1 MCLQEGNSP
10 YKPDRPD
17 RPDQILSLRL
27 QPLLCLNYNGPMT
40 TGTAKDQ
47 AQYPALRNLQY
58 SPIKEGEEQYMVL
71 WDPTGLSKDKL
82 VLPLNYFFIIQH
94 FDGEHSLAE
103 IGALYLKRFG
113 EFLSPG
119 RMQQLVFDLNE
130 KLFLEG
136 QRAEDARRMARE
148 VYRQSP
154 LRRAA
159 FAGRSYEA
167 DGVKLKKQIDG
178 FFTSKE
184 GPDFKPSIHAG
195 KKIKGLV
202 APTYDLKQAGPIY
215 AWGYKELQDAEQP
228 DLFVIIGTASA
239 GLDHVFAV
247 TDKDFET
254 PLGIVRADQP
264 ILDQLKSALPTS
276 FEDDLCHQA
285 EQAVEFQLPFLQDIV
300 GSKKPFTIVPILSS
314 FSAASL
320 SDPTI
325 RQSVDQFLSGL
336 LGILEQSRRTYCV
349 IAAGEL
355 AHLGMRYGDKAPP
368 TDFSFHRCMQFDLEM
383 LKPVEER
390 QPEEFANYIRK
401 EQDQRRISG
410 FSPIY
415 SLLRLI
421 EAESGQV
428 LRYDR
433 GITDQYNSTV
443 TYASMA
449 FF

>member
-1 MCLQEGNSP
+1 
-10 YKPDRPD
+10 
-17 RPDQILSLRL
+17 
-27 QPLLCLNYNGPMT
+27 
-40 TGTAKDQ
+40 
-47 AQYPALRNLQY
+47 
-58 SPIKEGEEQYMVL
+58 MVL
-71 WDPTGLSKDKL
+71 WDPTGLSKEKL

-113 EFLSPG
+113 EFLAPSK
-119 RMQQLVFDLNE
+119 MDQLVIDLNE

-136 QRAEDARRMARE
+136 PRAEDARRQARE
-148 VYRQSP
+148 AYRQSP
-154 LRRAA
+154 QRRGV
-159 FAGRSYEA
+159 FAGRAYEA
-167 DGVKLKKQIDG
+167 DATKLKKQIDG

-184 GPDFKPSIHAG
+184 GPDFKPSEHAG
-195 KKIKGLV
+195 KRIKGLV

-215 AWGYKELQDAEQP
+215 AWAYKELQDSEQP

-239 GLDHVFAV
+239 GLESVYAV

-254 PLGIVRADQP
+254 PFGIVSADQP
-264 ILDQLKSALPTS
+264 ILSQLRAKLPTY
-276 FEDDLCHQA
+276 FEEDLSHQA
-285 EQAVEFQLPFLQDIV
+285 EQAVEFQLPFLQDVV
-300 GSKKPFTIVPILSS
+300 GRKKSFSIVPILSS

-320 SDPTI
+320 MDQTV
-325 RQSVDQFLSGL
+325 RQLVDQFLTGLRAVLTQSG
-336 LGILEQSRRTYCV
+336 RAYCV
-349 IAAGEL
+349 IAAGDL

>member
-1 MCLQEGNSP
+1 
-10 YKPDRPD
+10 
-17 RPDQILSLRL
+17 
-27 QPLLCLNYNGPMT
+27 MT
-40 TGTAKDQ
+40 TGTAKDPS
-47 AQYPALRNLQY
+47 QYPTLRNLQF

-113 EFLSPG
+113 EFLSPS
-119 RMQQLVFDLNE
+119 RMEQLVSDLNE

-136 QRAEDARRMARE
+136 QRAEDALRLARE
-148 VYRQSP
+148 AYRQSP

-167 DGVKLKKQIDG
+167 DGAKLKKQIDG

-184 GPDFKPSIHAG
+184 GPDFKPSEHAG

-202 APTYDLKQAGPIY
+202 APTYDLKQAGSIY
-215 AWGYKELQDAEQP
+215 AWAYKELQDAEQP

-254 PLGIVRADQP
+254 PLGVVTADQP
-264 ILDQLKSALPTS
+264 ILSQLKAKLSTF

-314 FSAASL
+314 FSASSL
-320 SDPTI
+320 EDPTV
-325 RQSVDQFLSGL
+325 RQSVDQFLTGLREILTQSG
-336 LGILEQSRRTYCV
+336 RAYCV

-421 EAESGQV
+421 KAESGQV

>member
-1 MCLQEGNSP
+1 
-10 YKPDRPD
+10 
-17 RPDQILSLRL
+17 
-27 QPLLCLNYNGPMT
+27 
-40 TGTAKDQ
+40 
-47 AQYPALRNLQY
+47 
-58 SPIKEGEEQYMVL
+58 MVL

-113 EFLSPG
+113 EFLGPSK
-119 RMQQLVFDLNE
+119 MQQLVFDQNE

-136 QRAEDARRMARE
+136 QRTEDARRMARE

-184 GPDFKPSIHAG
+184 GPDFKPSVHAG

-285 EQAVEFQLPFLQDIV
+285 EQAIEFQLPFLQDIV
-300 GSKKPFTIVPILSS
+300 GTKKPFTIVPILSS

-336 LGILEQSRRTYCV
+336 REILEQSSRTYCV
-349 IAAGEL
+349 VAAGEL
-355 AHLGMRYGDKAPP
+355 AHLGIRYGDKAPP

-390 QPEEFANYIRK
+390 QPEDFANYIRK

>member
-1 MCLQEGNSP
+1 
-10 YKPDRPD
+10 
-17 RPDQILSLRL
+17 
-27 QPLLCLNYNGPMT
+27 MT
-40 TGTAKDQ
+40 TSAKDSN
-47 AQYPALRNLQY
+47 QYPVLRNLQF
-58 SPIKEGEEQYMVL
+58 SPIKEGEEQFMVL
-71 WDPTGLSKDKL
+71 WDPTGLSKEKL

-94 FDGEHSLAE
+94 FDGDHSLQE
-103 IGALYLKRFG
+103 IGGLYLKRFG
-113 EFLSPG
+113 EFLMPNKVD
-119 RMQQLVFDLNE
+119 QLVSDLKE

-136 QRAEDARRMARE
+136 DRADEARKQAQNE
-148 VYRQSP
+148 YRQSP
-154 LRRAA
+154 LRKAA

-167 DGVKLKKQIDG
+167 DGQKLKKQIDG

-184 GPDFKPSIHAG
+184 GPDFKPSENQG

-215 AWGYKELQDAEQP
+215 AWGYKELQEAEQP
-228 DLFVIIGTASA
+228 DLYVVLGTAHA
-239 GLDHVFAV
+239 GLESLFAV

-254 PLGIVRADQP
+254 PLGVVSTDQAIVSRIKEQMPQFFA
-264 ILDQLKSALPTS
+264 
-276 FEDDLCHQA
+276 EDLCHQA
-285 EQAVEFQLPFLQDIV
+285 EHAIEFQLPFLQHLV
-300 GSKKPFTIVPILSS
+300 GTKKPITIVPILTS

-320 SDPTI
+320 RDEAV
-325 RQSVDQFLSGL
+325 RRSVEHFLTGLRTVLAESG
-336 LGILEQSRRTYCV
+336 RDHCV
-349 IAAGEL
+349 IAGAEL

-368 TDFSFHRCMQFDLEM
+368 TDFSFHRSMQFDLEM
-383 LKPVEER
+383 MKPVEELK
-390 QPEEFANYIRK
+390 PEEFAGYIQK
-401 EQDQRRISG
+401 ENDQRRISG

-421 EAESGQV
+421 QAEKGLV

>member
-1 MCLQEGNSP
+1 
-10 YKPDRPD
+10 
-17 RPDQILSLRL
+17 
-27 QPLLCLNYNGPMT
+27 
-40 TGTAKDQ
+40 
-47 AQYPALRNLQY
+47 
-58 SPIKEGEEQYMVL
+58 
-71 WDPTGLSKDKL
+71 
-82 VLPLNYFFIIQH
+82 
-94 FDGEHSLAE
+94 
-103 IGALYLKRFG
+103 
-113 EFLSPG
+113 
-119 RMQQLVFDLNE
+119 LNE

-136 QRAEDARRMARE
+136 PRAEEARRLARE
-148 VYRQSP
+148 AYRQSP

-159 FAGRSYEA
+159 FAGRGYEA
-167 DGVKLKKQIDG
+167 DGAKLRKQIDS

-184 GPDFKPSIHAG
+184 GPDFKPSEHAG

-202 APTYDLKQAGPIY
+202 APTYDLKQAGSIY
-215 AWGYKELQDAEQP
+215 AWAYKELQDAEQP
-228 DLFVIIGTASA
+228 DLFIIIGTASA

-254 PLGIVRADQP
+254 PLGVVPADQP
-264 ILDQLKSALPTS
+264 VLSQLKAKLPTF

-285 EQAVEFQLPFLQDIV
+285 EQAVEFQLPFLQEVV
-300 GSKKPFTIVPILSS
+300 GKKKPFTIVPILSA

-320 SDPTI
+320 GDPTV
-325 RQSVDQFLSGL
+325 RQSVDEFVTGLREVLTQSG
-336 LGILEQSRRTYCV
+336 RTYCV

>member
-1 MCLQEGNSP
+1 
-10 YKPDRPD
+10 
-17 RPDQILSLRL
+17 
-27 QPLLCLNYNGPMT
+27 MT
-40 TGTAKDQ
+40 TTTPNDPKQ
-47 AQYPALRNLQY
+47 CPALRNLQF

-71 WDPTGLSKDKL
+71 WDPTGLSNEKL

-103 IGALYLKRFG
+103 IAALYLKRFG
-113 EFLSPG
+113 EFLVPSKLD
-119 RMQQLVFDLNE
+119 QLVSDLNH

-136 QRAEDARRMARE
+136 PRTEDARRLAQE
-148 VYRQSP
+148 TYRQSP

-159 FAGRSYEA
+159 FAGRGYEA
-167 DGVKLKKQIDG
+167 DGVKLKKQIDS

-184 GPDFKPSIHAG
+184 GPDFKPSEHAG
-195 KKIKGLV
+195 KKIKGIV

-215 AWGYKELQDAEQP
+215 AWAYKELQDAEQP
-228 DLFVIIGTASA
+228 DLFIIIGTASA
-239 GLDHVFAV
+239 GLASVFAV

-254 PLGIVRADQP
+254 PFGVVSADQP
-264 ILDQLKSALPTS
+264 ILSQLRAKLPVC
-276 FEDDLCHQA
+276 FEEDLSHQT
-285 EQAVEFQLPFLQDIV
+285 EHAVEFQLPFLQDIV
-300 GSKKPFTIVPILSS
+300 GSKKPFTIVPILSA

-320 SDPTI
+320 TDPTV
-325 RQSVDQFLSGL
+325 RQSVDQFLNGL
-336 LGILEQSRRTYCV
+336 REVLTQSRRAYCV

-390 QPEEFANYIRK
+390 QPEEFANYIQK

-421 EAESGQV
+421 EAERGQV